1 MLNFVLFVVA
11 LLQLLHIQHGFQLN
25 HGKRM
30 NLHSID
36 MSDNNNNKMNLKKR
50 LGVILTATRL
60 GIPTNILSGT
70 SLQNSFKKLIPT
82 TAIVAAN
89 IPRSVSAAVPFIGK
103 KYTKLDSVAKLST
116 TPVFYVCNSGGH
128 PYLQEDLQ
136 SGDANQRIDSFVNPN
151 V

>member
-70 SLQNSFKKLIPT
+70 SLQNSFKKLIVCHLK
-82 TAIVAAN
+82 INGGQCIYVVY
-89 IPRSVSAAVPFIGK
+89 IIDRRYVPRLTLFS
-103 KYTKLDSVAKLST
+103 
-116 TPVFYVCNSGGH
+116 
-128 PYLQEDLQ
+128 
-136 SGDANQRIDSFVNPN
+136 
-151 V
+151 

>member
-11 LLQLLHIQHGFQLN
+11 LLQLLHIQHGFQLK

-82 TAIVAAN
+82 TAILAGEHVHTHN
-89 IPRSVSAAVPFIGK
+89 IAFTDHK
-103 KYTKLDSVAKLST
+103 
-116 TPVFYVCNSGGH
+116 SG
-128 PYLQEDLQ
+128 
-136 SGDANQRIDSFVNPN
+136 
-151 V
+151 